1 MPGVLCEYA
10 CYAYIKCSVI
20 KIKFQS
26 QIATPG
32 QSDTQGNFFKVNY
45 FKRGHFLCYLNPIA
59 PLDF

>member
-10 CYAYIKCSVI
+10 CYVII

-32 QSDTQGNFFKVNY
+32 QSETQGNFFKVNY